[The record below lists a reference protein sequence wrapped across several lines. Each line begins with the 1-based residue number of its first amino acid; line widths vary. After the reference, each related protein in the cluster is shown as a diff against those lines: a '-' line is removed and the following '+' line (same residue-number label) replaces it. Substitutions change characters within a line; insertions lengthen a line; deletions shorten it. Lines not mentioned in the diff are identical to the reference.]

1 MVPGLQGFPLSS
13 VIDEPNNRC
22 NGLMSTESNVQLICQ
37 RPKGSEVPV
46 PPSQYLIINCPINMS
61 AGFSSMSAS
70 MPTLINELTSYSMQV
85 CITSK
90 LVVPI
95 CS

>member
-37 RPKGSEVPV
+37 RPKGSQV
-46 PPSQYLIINCPINMS
+46 PPSQYLIVNCPINMS

-70 MPTLINELTSYSMQV
+70 MPTLINELTKYSMQV
-85 CITSK
+85 RITSK
-90 LVVPI
+90 LEAPI
-95 CS
+95 SC